1 MDSTSFQG
9 LVTALAQENLPLAE
23 KSDLE
28 WYESRVQAWETE
40 KKELIQREKELREK
54 AEQEKA
60 ERLATRAAAEQAWP
74 PSMQSQPSVY
84 TGSVF
89 DVGKYSIWL
98 CHFIYTIIIYICNI
112 IQFEIN
118 IKMLPKWFLFSFLL
132 GDFMYW
138 ERSKSWRKI
147 TSSHSFSSL

>member
-60 ERLATRAAAEQAWP
+60 ERLATRAAAEQA
-74 PSMQSQPSVY
+74 
-84 TGSVF
+84 
-89 DVGKYSIWL
+89 
-98 CHFIYTIIIYICNI
+98 
-112 IQFEIN
+112 
-118 IKMLPKWFLFSFLL
+118 
-132 GDFMYW
+132 
-138 ERSKSWRKI
+138 
-147 TSSHSFSSL
+147 